1 MSARLSAR
9 YRQLAAHVRTLPD
22 DDLNDLLVD
31 LPRHRFASLVDAAL
45 AHPVMPAG
53 LELRLRSA
61 APAEAWTVLAGL
73 PVRPLGTVTRGH
85 PDGDAGRAGWRAW
98 TRGGHPVAIG
108 GLCWWRRRADAAG
121 ALAWVTPA
129 SGARCLV
136 LAAHVRTLDDLALN
150 DLLVELPA
158 DRFDALLD
166 ATFPQAKGEAA

>member
-1 MSARLSAR
+1 VSAR

-31 LPRHRFASLVDAAL
+31 LPTHRFTKLIDAAL
-45 AHPVMPAG
+45 AHPVLPEG

-61 APAEAWTVLAGL
+61 APADGWIVLASS
-73 PVRPLGTVTRGH
+73 PPRPLGTVARGH
-85 PDGDAGRAGWRAW
+85 PDGQPDGRPGWRAW
-98 TRGGHPVAIG
+98 TRGGDPVAVG
-108 GLCWWRRRADAAG
+108 GLTWWRRRADAAG

-129 SGARCLV
+129 SGARCLT
-136 LAAHVRTLDDLALN
+136 LAAHVRALDDMALN

-166 ATFPQAKGEAA
+166 AAFPHAREVAA

>member
-1 MSARLSAR
+1 VNVR
-9 YRQLAAHVRTLPD
+9 YRQLATHVRGFPD

-31 LPRHRFASLVDAAL
+31 LPTHRFTKLVAPAL
-45 AHPVMPAG
+45 AHPMVPTG

-61 APAEAWTVLAGL
+61 APADGWTVLAGT
-73 PVRPLGTVTRGH
+73 PARVLGTVTRGY
-85 PDGDAGRAGWRAW
+85 PDGQSGGRAGWRAW
-98 TRGGHPVAIG
+98 TRHGDPVAIG

-129 SGARCLV
+129 SGARCLI
-136 LAAHVRTLDDLALN
+136 LAAHVRTLDDLQLN

-166 ATFPQAKGEAA
+166 AAFPQARGEAA